1 MECTGYW
8 DTCQCEDCQCV
19 AALYEDLVWYHN
31 NGPEEYQEE
40 IKELENKIESM
51 GYFV

>member
-1 MECTGYW
+1 MCKGYW
-8 DTCQCEDCQCV
+8 EVCHCKDCIEVKDLYDRLEWLEDDKEV
-19 AALYEDLVWYHN
+19 NA
-31 NGPEEYQEE
+31 EE